1 MARYRIVPERST
13 VWIDARSSLHPI
25 HSETSGLSGYFA
37 GEVSPSGRLD
47 PSAAVAAVVEMPV
60 AALSSGNPLYDR
72 EMRRRVDA
80 RRYPVIR
87 GELREVKETQQDG
100 SYLMRGDV
108 TFRGVTRSYTGE
120 VTLRRLERGA
130 VEFTGQH
137 TFDIRDFG
145 MEPPKI
151 LMLRVY
157 PEVDVRV
164 RIVAVPEG

>member
-25 HSETSGLSGYFA
+25 HSETSGLSGFFV
-37 GEVSPSGRLD
+37 GEVSPGGRIDTAL
-47 PSAAVAAVVEMPV
+47 AASAVVELPV

-80 RRYPVIR
+80 RRFPLIR
-87 GELREVKETQQDG
+87 GELREIKETERQG
-100 SYLMRGDV
+100 TYLVRGDV
-108 TFRGVTRSYTGE
+108 TFRGVTRAYEDE
-120 VTLRRLERGA
+120 VVVRRLDHGA
-130 VEFTGQH
+130 LEFSGAH

-145 MEPPKI
+145 MEPPRI
-151 LMLRVY
+151 LMLRVH